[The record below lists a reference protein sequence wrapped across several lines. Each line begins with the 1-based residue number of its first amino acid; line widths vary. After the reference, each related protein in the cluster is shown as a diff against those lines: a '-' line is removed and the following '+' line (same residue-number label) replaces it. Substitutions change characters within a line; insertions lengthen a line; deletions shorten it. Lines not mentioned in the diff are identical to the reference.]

1 MFPDFL
7 NQLKGNNI
15 VALMNCHICCC
26 LLFLFFFSCLYGF
39 EIWPVLFT
47 KSSQF
52 HFSNLDIKT
61 IEAYQGSKIEML

>member
-26 LLFLFFFSCLYGF
+26 LLFLFFFLVYMGLKFGQFCLQNHPSF
-39 EIWPVLFT
+39 ISLTLTLRP
-47 KSSQF
+47 
-52 HFSNLDIKT
+52 
-61 IEAYQGSKIEML
+61 